1 MKKIISVIVAV
12 IMLSAMICTA
22 AFAEAEYV
30 SPGNIIVPYTSG
42 DNITIDGTLAQGE
55 WSETNK
61 IQLNETNLGCW
72 YMQPFVGPIDFYYSW
87 GDKGLYIAA
96 VVSDELM
103 GTTGSQI
110 DPDGGAGGG
119 TRFQLAFNPGGII
132 ADDYMGL
139 FFSFLP
145 TKNLEGA
152 EHEFV
157 VDCWRH
163 NWEDSDNGAVQVEEG
178 EEGYIGRYS
187 YVYEGDTIVGWKMEA
202 ILPWVFIASPD
213 REWGLDDD
221 YEYEELNLTK
231 FNPKDEDRSRAFLT
245 ATIAY
250 VQEPGTNTGRTATN
264 GDPSVWEVD
273 SYDVILFLAREGELE
288 RETVTGSFKTNP
300 PATQTD
306 APATDAPETNAPET
320 NAPDTKAPETKAP
333 DTKAPENTTKDTK
346 PVDKPAENKGGF
358 PVWLII
364 VIAVV
369 VVAAVVVGIVL
380 AGKKKKA

>member
-22 AFAEAEYV
+22 AFAEVEYV
-30 SPGNIIVPYTSG
+30 SPGSIIVPYTSG

-61 IQLNETNLGCW
+61 LQLNETNLVNW
-72 YMQPFVGPIDFYYSW
+72 TTPFVGPIDFYYSW

-110 DPDGGAGGG
+110 DPDGSAGGG

-187 YVYEGDTIVGWKMEA
+187 YVYEGDKIVGWNMEA
-202 ILPWVFIASPD
+202 ILPWVFLASPD

-231 FNPKDEDRSRAFLT
+231 FNPKDEDRSRAFIT
-245 ATIAY
+245 ATVAY
-250 VQEPGTNTGRTATN
+250 VQEPGTATGRTTTD
-264 GDPSVWEVD
+264 GIVTWEVD

-300 PATQTD
+300 PAPQTD
-306 APATDAPETNAPET
+306 APATDAPDTKAPET

-333 DTKAPENTTKDTK
+333 ETKAPENTPKDTK